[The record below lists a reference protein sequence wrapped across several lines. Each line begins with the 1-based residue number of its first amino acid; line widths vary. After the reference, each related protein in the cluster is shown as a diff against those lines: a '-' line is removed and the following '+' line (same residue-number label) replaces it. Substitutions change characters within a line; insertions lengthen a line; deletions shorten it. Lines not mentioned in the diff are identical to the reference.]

1 VSTIQCESRT
11 VAKRD
16 KVWFVTKVWIICEGW
31 CICKNL
37 NGQVGDKLRWIWGS
51 EIVYILL
58 LREIILRYI
67 VTLIN
72 KKKWQKSLLG
82 IGCVNLIVSCAS
94 TSNYDIVRKI
104 GLMPFSI
111 VFHIV
116 YHSIS
121 NCKKLQ
127 IIMTNILLSN
137 LSHYFIGNGE
147 DLNIIYKIK
156 DKINS

>member
-1 VSTIQCESRT
+1 VSTIQCESRS

-37 NGQVGDKLRWIWGS
+37 NGQVADKLRWIWGS

-72 KKKWQKSLLG
+72 QKNDIKFYWGSDVR
-82 IGCVNLIVSCAS
+82 VNLIVSCAS

-104 GLMPFSI
+104 GFMPFSI
-111 VFHIV
+111 VFHIA

-121 NCKKLQ
+121 NYKKLQ

-137 LSHYFIGNGE
+137 LSH
-147 DLNIIYKIK
+147 
-156 DKINS
+156 